1 MKQRILPALL
11 GLAIIVPGMAHAGF
25 PEIPFCPLGGPP
37 GWFNTLFDLDDR
49 PRYPPPY
56 VRYPSAYAP
65 PPAPGYFY
73 PAVRYPASPRPWM
86 SGR

>member
-1 MKQRILPALL
+1 LKQRILSALL
-11 GLAIIVPGMAHAGF
+11 GLAFIVPGMANAGF

-37 GWFNTLFDLDDR
+37 GWVNTLFDSDDR

-56 VRYPSAYAP
+56 VRYPPAYA

-73 PAVRYPASPRPWM
+73 PAVRYPGPPPPWM